1 MKPDTNTKSQV
12 NSFQG
17 LFDRQRNLFA
27 TGVTRSYE
35 WRIEQLDRMGRLL
48 QENEKSLQK
57 AVAQDFKT
65 ATQEYIFETF
75 ACLGEVMYQKSQLKD
90 WMKPVEAPVPRALAA
105 TGHRGII
112 YRDPYGVVLVMAWY
126 WSSALS
132 TVRFSFCFV
141 RQSRRWRRE
150 TAVCSS

>member
-1 MKPDTNTKSQV
+1 MKPDTNAKSQV

-75 ACLGEVMYQKSQLKD
+75 ACLGEVIVPE
-90 WMKPVEAPVPRALAA
+90 KPIKRLDETSRGTGSAR
-105 TGHRGII
+105 TDGHR
-112 YRDPYGVVLVMAWY
+112 
-126 WSSALS
+126 
-132 TVRFSFCFV
+132 T
-141 RQSRRWRRE
+141 
-150 TAVCSS
+150 

>member
-17 LFDRQRNLFA
+17 LFDRQKNLFA
-27 TGVTRSYE
+27 TGITRSYE

-65 ATQEYIFETF
+65 ATKNTSLNF
-75 ACLGEVMYQKSQLKD
+75 CVPGEVMYQKSQLKD
-90 WMKPVEAPVPRALAA
+90 
-105 TGHRGII
+105 G
-112 YRDPYGVVLVMAWY
+112 
-126 WSSALS
+126 
-132 TVRFSFCFV
+132 
-141 RQSRRWRRE
+141 
-150 TAVCSS
+150 

>member
-1 MKPDTNTKSQV
+1 MKPDTITKSQV
-12 NSFQG
+12 NQFQG

-65 ATQEYIFETF
+65 ATQEYILKLLR
-75 ACLGEVMYQKSQLKD
+75 AWVKSCTK
-90 WMKPVEAPVPRALAA
+90 KANSKI
-105 TGHRGII
+105 G
-112 YRDPYGVVLVMAWY
+112 
-126 WSSALS
+126 
-132 TVRFSFCFV
+132 
-141 RQSRRWRRE
+141 
-150 TAVCSS
+150 